1 MRRFF
6 RPILP
11 GLAGLAVV
19 SAAVAPASA
28 QVSTTRVIRAP
39 AATTVVRGPSSTTV
53 VRAPAATT
61 VVRGATVS
69 GPAYASRTTVV
80 VDRSQPGWW
89 RGQAGFVAYSGPR
102 AGFAYAPGYGYY
114 AVTYSPF
121 GGVWVV
127 GAPFPP
133 SLHRYV
139 VVTPAMYGLSPAPV
153 GYGWYYAGNNFV
165 MVRHSTGV
173 VTRTVAGGW

>member
-11 GLAGLAVV
+11 PLAGLAGLTLL
-19 SAAVAPASA
+19 SAAAAPAAA
-28 QVSTTRVIRAP
+28 QVGTTRVIRAP

-53 VRAPAATT
+53 VRGPAPTT
-61 VVRGATVS
+61 VVRSTTVS
-69 GPAYASRTTVV
+69 GSRTTVV
-80 VDRSQPGWW
+80 VDRSRPGWW
-89 RGQAGFVAYSGPR
+89 RGQADFVAYSGPR

-114 AVTYSPF
+114 AVTYSPP

-127 GAPFPP
+127 GTPFPA
-133 SLHRYV
+133 SLRRYV
-139 VVTPAMYGLSPAPV
+139 VVTPTLYGLPPAPV